1 MVVKARVIKSTG
13 SWYQLKLAN
22 GELILARI
30 KGKLK
35 LLENKSTNPIAVGD
49 WVEAELE
56 SSSEHYT
63 ISKVLPRQNYII
75 RKSNNLSKQT
85 QIIASNM
92 DLACIV
98 VSAVAPVT
106 STGFIDRFLVTAEA
120 YHLPVLII
128 YNKVD
133 IYGLDIYYEM
143 SSVYAKIG
151 YQTMAVSAKEYIG
164 IDALK
169 NFLKNKTT
177 LFTGHSGVGKSS
189 LLNILIPGTERKVG
203 EISDSTMMGKH
214 TTTFAEMFDMPDG
227 GSIIDTPG
235 IRDLGVIDIDK
246 KELAHYFPEMRK
258 LMNECKFNN
267 CIHVNEPQCAVLK
280 AVNDGVLDPGRYYNY
295 LSILRNEDVMG

>member
-1 MVVKARVIKSTG
+1 
-13 SWYQLKLAN
+13 
-22 GELILARI
+22 
-30 KGKLK
+30 
-35 LLENKSTNPIAVGD
+35 
-49 WVEAELE
+49 
-56 SSSEHYT
+56 
-63 ISKVLPRQNYII
+63 
-75 RKSNNLSKQT
+75 LSKQT

-133 IYGLDIYYEM
+133 IYGLDIYNEM

-169 NFLKNKTT
+169 DFLKNKTT

-214 TTTFAEMFDMPDG
+214 TTTFAEMIDMPDG

>member
-133 IYGLDIYYEM
+133 IYGLDIYNEM
-143 SSVYAKIG
+143 SSVYTKIG

-169 NFLKNKTT
+169 IFLKNKTT